1 MGIAGDCLSRPDSFR
16 LQSDTVLWSMVIARG
31 DECIQGLRG
40 KTMLLETVSIVEQPK
55 TGRIVLQGPSF
66 SLFRRYRIW
75 FGFVQ
80 VGYRGI
86 VDANERNVNCQC
98 GSADT
103 LAELFVVSRKWQISW
118 NDRRVTSDR
127 LA

>member
-1 MGIAGDCLSRPDSFR
+1 MGIAGDCLSRPDLFR

-40 KTMLLETVSIVEQPK
+40 KAMLLETVSIVEQPK
-55 TGRIVLQGPSF
+55 RTNCSSGTVI
-66 SLFRRYRIW
+66 SLFRRYRSW